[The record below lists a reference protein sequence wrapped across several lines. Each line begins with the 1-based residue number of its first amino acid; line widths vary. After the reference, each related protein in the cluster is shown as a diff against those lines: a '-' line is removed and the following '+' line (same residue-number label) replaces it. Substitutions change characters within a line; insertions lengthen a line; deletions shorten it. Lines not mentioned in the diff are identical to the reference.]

1 MTALQS
7 VQTICQQIERNTK
20 EIKLND
26 LIEIY
31 DYINNFINMIK
42 EELELKEDELNEFNK
57 IFNKSNNLSYWV
69 YIFNNI
75 KYYYDLNDFNEVLLN
90 YINNDFND
98 VHNDLIKQ
106 IEEFKE
112 DNENAGLTLE
122 MNENYN
128 YFNPLELNE
137 SCSVSVCALDLNDV
151 ELNEETKLKTY
162 SLIIGLL
169 NQLTTNEEPL
179 KTCLGLWYSEKILYI
194 DLSLIIELKQNE
206 EINKEAF
213 KFNNSYFNQL
223 DSGLLMFDD
232 NEKYKIKFVSFNEF

>member
-1 MTALQS
+1 MTS
-7 VQTICQQIERNTK
+7 KSIQTIYQQTERNTK

-31 DYINNFINMIK
+31 DYINDFINVIK

-75 KYYYDLNDFNEVLLN
+75 KYYYNLNDFNEVLLN
-90 YINNDFND
+90 YIDNDFND

-112 DNENAGLTLE
+112 DNKEAGLILE
-122 MNENYN
+122 MNEHYK
-128 YFNPLELNE
+128 YFNPLELSE
-137 SCSVSVCALDLNDV
+137 TVPVSVCALDLNDV
-151 ELNEETKLKTY
+151 DLNEETKLKTY

-179 KTCLGLWYSEKILYI
+179 KACLSLWYSDNVLYI
-194 DLSLIIELKQNE
+194 DLSLIQELKQNE
-206 EINKEAF
+206 ELNKEAF
-213 KFNNSYFNQL
+213 KTNNDYFNQL